1 MGQAQQLF
9 NEAMGHYQHA
19 IELVKMLY
27 QVHRDAERSYSGR
40 TQRGNEQQ
48 SLIYFDL
55 ILQAVLLSLAV
66 SDKNFDPME
75 QQYVEKITDY
85 GDLTDYLRWWSRG
98 KTDLTWQ
105 KIAEMSPA
113 TQQQL
118 IGMLPD
124 VLDQLCDDFVAPLAK
139 VDSAIQE
146 TNFLAQLTEEIY
158 RISSILGFIDGQV
171 TAEEA
176 DASSDM
182 IERLLSK
189 RWKRMM

>member
-1 MGQAQQLF
+1 MGQGQQLF

-27 QVHRDAERSYSGR
+27 QVHRDAEQSYSGR
-40 TQRGNEQQ
+40 TQPVNEQQ
-48 SLIYFDL
+48 PLIYFDL
-55 ILQAVLLSLAV
+55 ILQAILLSLAV

-85 GDLTDYLRWWSRG
+85 GDLTDYLRWWSKG

-118 IGMLPD
+118 VGMLPD
-124 VLDQLCDDFVAPLAK
+124 VLDRLCDDFVAPLAK
-139 VDSAIQE
+139 VDSAIRE
-146 TNFLAQLTEEIY
+146 TNFLSQLTEEIY
-158 RISSILGFIDGQV
+158 RISSILGFMDGQV
-171 TAEEA
+171 TAQEA
-176 DASSDM
+176 DASADM

>member
-1 MGQAQQLF
+1 MGQGQQLF

-19 IELVKMLY
+19 IELVKTLY
-27 QVHRDAERSYSGR
+27 QVYWDAERTCSGR
-40 TQRGNEQQ
+40 TGFGNKQQ
-48 SLIYFDL
+48 PLIYFDL
-55 ILQAVLLSLAV
+55 ILQAILLSLAV

-75 QQYVEKITDY
+75 QQYVRKITDY
-85 GDLTDYLRWWSRG
+85 GDLTDYLRWWSHG
-98 KTDLTWQ
+98 KTNLTWE

-118 IGMLPD
+118 VAMLPD

-146 TNFLAQLTEEIY
+146 TNFLSQLTEELY
-158 RISSILGFIDGQV
+158 RISSILGFMDGQV

-176 DASSDM
+176 DASTDM
-182 IERLLSK
+182 IECLLSK
-189 RWKRMM
+189 RWKQMM

>member
-1 MGQAQQLF
+1 MGQGQQLF

-27 QVHRDAERSYSGR
+27 QVYWDAERTYSGR
-40 TQRGNEQQ
+40 TGFGNKRQP
-48 SLIYFDL
+48 LIYFDL
-55 ILQAVLLSLAV
+55 ILQAILLSLAV

-75 QQYVEKITDY
+75 QQYVKKITDY
-85 GDLTDYLRWWSRG
+85 GDLTDYLRWWSNG
-98 KTDLTWQ
+98 KTNLTWE

-118 IGMLPD
+118 VAMLPD

-146 TNFLAQLTEEIY
+146 TNFLSQLTEEIY
-158 RISSILGFIDGQV
+158 RISSILGFMDGQV
-171 TAEEA
+171 TAQEA
-176 DASSDM
+176 DASTDM

-189 RWKRMM
+189 RWKQMM